1 MTLEADSFKESEV
14 WTDWQAV
21 KTWFGGRDALQA
33 FLCVLAVLLLLW
45 ALCIL
50 QDWYQTSYMR
60 RRIAGSNEKLL
71 RGITAIERDMI

>member
-1 MTLEADSFKESEV
+1 MTLEADSSKESGV

-21 KTWFGGRDALQA
+21 KTWFGGREALEA

-50 QDWYQTSYMR
+50 QDWY
-60 RRIAGSNEKLL
+60 
-71 RGITAIERDMI
+71 